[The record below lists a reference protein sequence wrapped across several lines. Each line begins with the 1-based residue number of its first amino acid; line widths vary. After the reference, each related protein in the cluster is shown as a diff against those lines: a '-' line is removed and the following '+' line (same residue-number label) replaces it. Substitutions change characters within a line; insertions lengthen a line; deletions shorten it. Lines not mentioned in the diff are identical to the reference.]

1 MQVEFRKTFK
11 QDLKNL
17 KDGKV
22 LKRIQRVV
30 EEVELANALSDIR
43 NIKLLQGHEDFYRIR
58 VGDYRVGLWL
68 NRCFGEVKKGESP
81 TKRLAKLYPFS

>member
-11 QDLKNL
+11 QELKNL

-58 VGDYRVGLWL
+58 VGDYRVGL
-68 NRCFGEVKKGESP
+68 FVEGETVAFVRVLHRKEVYRYFP
-81 TKRLAKLYPFS
+81 

>member
-22 LKRIQRVV
+22 LKRIQKVV
-30 EEVELANALSDIR
+30 EEVELANALSEIR

-58 VGDYRVGLWL
+58 VGDYRIGLFVEEETVAFVRVL
-68 NRCFGEVKKGESP
+68 HRKEVYRYFP
-81 TKRLAKLYPFS
+81 

>member
-17 KDGKV
+17 KDSKV
-22 LKRIQRVV
+22 LKRIQKVV
-30 EEVELANALSDIR
+30 EEVELANGLSDIR

-58 VGDYRVGLWL
+58 VGDYRIGLFVERETIAFVRVL
-68 NRCFGEVKKGESP
+68 HRKEVYRYFP
-81 TKRLAKLYPFS
+81 

>member
-17 KDGKV
+17 KDEKV
-22 LKRIQRVV
+22 LKRIQKVI
-30 EEVELANALSDIR
+30 EEVELVNALSEIR

-58 VGDYRVGLWL
+58 MGDYRIGLFVERETVAFVRVL
-68 NRCFGEVKKGESP
+68 HRKEVYRYFP
-81 TKRLAKLYPFS
+81 

>member
-11 QDLKNL
+11 QDLKSL

-22 LKRIQRVV
+22 LKRIQKVV
-30 EEVELANALSDIR
+30 EEVELANALSEIR

-58 VGDYRVGLWL
+58 VGDYRIGLFVEEKTVAFVRIL
-68 NRCFGEVKKGESP
+68 HRKEVYRYFP
-81 TKRLAKLYPFS
+81 

>member
-22 LKRIQRVV
+22 LKRIQKVV
-30 EEVELANALSDIR
+30 EEVELANALSEIR

-58 VGDYRVGLWL
+58 VGDYRIGLFVEEETVAFVRIL
-68 NRCFGEVKKGESP
+68 QRKEVYRYFP
-81 TKRLAKLYPFS
+81 

>member
-11 QDLKNL
+11 QDLKSL

-22 LKRIQRVV
+22 LKRIQKVV
-30 EEVELANALSDIR
+30 EEVELANALSEIR

-58 VGDYRVGLWL
+58 VGDYRIGL
-68 NRCFGEVKKGESP
+68 FVEGETVAFVRILHRKEVYRYFP
-81 TKRLAKLYPFS
+81 

>member
-11 QDLKNL
+11 QDLKSL

-22 LKRIQRVV
+22 LKRIQKIV
-30 EEVELANALSDIR
+30 EEVELANALSEIR

-58 VGDYRVGLWL
+58 VGDYRIGL
-68 NRCFGEVKKGESP
+68 FVEGETIAFVRVLHRKEVYRYFP
-81 TKRLAKLYPFS
+81 

>member
-17 KDGKV
+17 KDAKV
-22 LKRIQRVV
+22 LKRIQKVV
-30 EEVELANALSDIR
+30 EEVELANALSEIR

-58 VGDYRVGLWL
+58 VGDYRIGLFVEEETVAFVRIL
-68 NRCFGEVKKGESP
+68 HRKEVYRYFP
-81 TKRLAKLYPFS
+81 

>member
-11 QDLKNL
+11 QDLKIL

-22 LKRIQRVV
+22 LKCIQKVI
-30 EEVELANALSDIR
+30 EEVELANALSEIR

-58 VGDYRVGLWL
+58 VGESAWVIIVFDYL
-68 NRCFGEVKKGESP
+68 
-81 TKRLAKLYPFS
+81 

>member
-22 LKRIQRVV
+22 LKRIQKVV
-30 EEVELANALSDIR
+30 EEVELANGLSEIR

-58 VGDYRVGLWL
+58 VGDYRIGLFVEEETVAFVRVL
-68 NRCFGEVKKGESP
+68 HRKEVYRYFP
-81 TKRLAKLYPFS
+81 

>member
-22 LKRIQRVV
+22 LKRIQKVV
-30 EEVELANALSDIR
+30 EEVELANALSEIR

-58 VGDYRVGLWL
+58 VGDYRIGL
-68 NRCFGEVKKGESP
+68 FVEGEAVAFVRILHRKEVYRYFP
-81 TKRLAKLYPFS
+81 